1 MMFRRLLIFLVL
13 STTSLQAAEVVDRVA
28 AVVGNEIITLSDIRN
43 YSQERSLEGRLAG
56 RDAKDP
62 LEALIRER
70 LLKQEMERLGLS
82 ATDGEIDS
90 AVKEVVAR
98 NGISLEVLKGELAK
112 KGTSFAQYKKDL
124 GDQIR
129 RMKFMGQVIFPR
141 IKISDEEIARKT
153 GGDSSEAARFRARM
167 EILEARSAEEVARYL
182 GEVRAKTYVEIK
194 K

>member
-43 YSQERSLEGRLAG
+43 YSQERSLEGRLVG

-82 ATDGEIDS
+82 ATDGEVDS